1 MDYPADLSIWI
12 KRSTMPFEKQ
22 LQCILQIHRNPDAR
36 PTRTFPTKSAG
47 WTSSLLVDDLWIL
60 DAYLDVV

>member
-1 MDYPADLSIWI
+1 
-12 KRSTMPFEKQ
+12 MPFEKQ